1 MRRRHF
7 LKLSSQLLCGSALFS
22 SSSAARMTNAHIPKP
37 RKPYNVLLLL
47 ADDLRADA
55 LGFMG
60 NSIINTP
67 HLDQLASKSTIF
79 NNCFVTTSICPTS
92 RASILTGLYA
102 SNHNIWDFQSGMN
115 EALWS
120 KSLPYLFQQKGYRT
134 GFIGK
139 WGLGG
144 KLPTSKYDFFSGFSG
159 QGEYYKDGIHLQ
171 DRLLSSFQDFIE
183 GPLEKPFFLQVSFK
197 TPHVQDGASEP
208 FQAPS
213 SLKDLYNEWVPKRLP
228 TDAMKYFH
236 NLPLM
241 IQKGEGVKRYK
252 KRYQLDTQFQH
263 NMRQYYRL
271 ITGMDQTIGKALKI
285 IETKNLLH
293 DTIIIFTSDNGLLTG
308 EYGLAGKWWMFE
320 GSIRVPLTIYIPSK
334 SPTRDTR
341 MSLNIDIAPTLQKLC
356 NLKNQEN
363 HGLELIHPNQY
374 YEREA
379 FYYEHRFQTN
389 DVKIL
394 PSSGLRTNQHKYI
407 KFKNTANTE
416 EFLFNIAIDRHEKYN
431 LVHLKQYQYLLSE
444 MRNLHDKLELNLTSG
459 FSD

>member
-120 KSLPYLFQQKGYRT
+120 KSLPFLFHKKGYRT
-134 GFIGK
+134 GFVGK

-144 KLPTSKYDFFSGFSG
+144 ELPNAKYDFFKGFSG
-159 QGEYYKDGIHLQ
+159 QGEYFKDGIHMQ
-171 DRLLSSFQDFIE
+171 DRVFNSFNDFIE
-183 GPLEKPFFLQVSFK
+183 SPNNRPFFLQMSFK
-197 TPHVQDGASEP
+197 TPHVQDGDAEP

-213 SLKDLYNEWVPKRLP
+213 SLKNLYNDWIPKRLP
-228 TDAMKYFH
+228 TDSLKYFQ

-241 IQKGEGVKRYK
+241 IQTGEGL
-252 KRYQLDTQFQH
+252 KRYQSRYKLDTRYQH

-271 ITGMDQTIGKALKI
+271 ITGMDQKVGEVIKVLKN
-285 IETKNLLH
+285 KNLLQN
-293 DTIIIFTSDNGLLTG
+293 TIIVFTSDNGLLTG

-320 GSIRVPLTIYIPSK
+320 GSIRVPLLIYIPGK
-334 SPTRDTR
+334 STTTDNRI
-341 MSLNIDIAPTLQKLC
+341 SLNIDIAPTLQKLC
-356 NLKNQEN
+356 NLIEQEN
-363 HGLELIHPNQY
+363 HGLELIHPHRY

-379 FYYEHRFQTN
+379 FYYEHRFRTK
-389 DVKIL
+389 DVQIL
-394 PSSGLRTNQHKYI
+394 PSSGLRTKQHKYI
-407 KFKNTANTE
+407 KFKNHNRSE
-416 EFLFNIAIDRHEKYN
+416 EFLFNIAVDQHEKYN
-431 LVHLKQYQYLLSE
+431 LASLEKYQYLLSE
-444 MRNLHDKLELNLTSG
+444 MRSLHDKLEINL
-459 FSD
+459 SDESLD